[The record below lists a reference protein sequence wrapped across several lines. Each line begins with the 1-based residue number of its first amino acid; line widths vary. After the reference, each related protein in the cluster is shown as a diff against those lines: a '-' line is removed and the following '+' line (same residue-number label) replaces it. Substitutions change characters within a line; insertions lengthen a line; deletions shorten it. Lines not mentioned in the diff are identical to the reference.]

1 MLALFALFLL
11 VMVLLVVSLYLS
23 TSQRTAD
30 KVSTYECGFDP
41 YSDARIKFDIV
52 YYLVAILFLLFDL
65 ELIFLFPFASL
76 LSDLSLAELS
86 VYLFFFLV
94 LTVGYLYELASGSLE
109 L

>member
-1 MLALFALFLL
+1 MALFVLFLL
-11 VMVLLVVSLYLS
+11 ALVLLVVSLYLS

-30 KVSTYECGFDP
+30 KLSTYECGFDP

-65 ELIFLFPFASL
+65 EIIFLFPFASL
-76 LSDLSLAELS
+76 LTELSLGDVT
-86 VYLFFFLV
+86 VYLVFFLI
-94 LTVGYLYELASGSLE
+94 LTIGYLYELASGSLE